1 MSVSILEGNQIKR
14 IATALE
20 AIAQGGGGGVSPTVT
35 VTTITGGHRITITD
49 VEGDHT
55 FDVMDGVDGQ
65 DGAPGQDG
73 QDGQDGFSPTVTVTT
88 ITGGHRVTIT
98 DAEGDHTF
106 DVMDGSGGGGSVTV
120 DDELSN
126 SSTNPVQNKVIT
138 GAIGELTEAIT
149 PMQTAS
155 ASDVGKALSPKT
167 VADGKVTEW
176 EFIEATVD
184 PEDIGEA
191 VDAWLDDHPEATTT
205 VQDGSITKAKL
216 DASLAASVDQISDLP
231 GTNIAGSQIVRNLFN
246 PYTVTTGKYVD
257 YTDGSL
263 KSNSSY
269 TSSDF
274 IEVEASTRY
283 QANSSHYAW
292 YTADKTYIS
301 GASANINGDSPSN
314 AKYARID
321 KSTSSIGELVMYKGA
336 WRGASDYEQYK
347 VSYPWLKAPADVDAE
362 TLNNYGA
369 TFVNMFNKYTAV
381 DGQYVDHSSGQFTSN
396 ASYFRST
403 YIPVKPSTTY
413 KVSLANRYAVYDKDK
428 VYISGANLNN
438 TYTFTTPNNAAFVVI
453 CGTPVAEKDEYIIA
467 EEANYPAGYESYG
480 VVVPWIKPKVAKSK
494 YDGKT
499 LVCFGDSITFM
510 DYTGTIAA
518 DTGMN
523 VINQG
528 YSSARWAYADDANQY
543 TNAFAM
549 HELIKAL
556 TTDDWTTPNTII
568 GVTGYENQAA
578 QLAALKQIDFS
589 KVDFVSFACGT
600 NDFASATPLDNPS
613 DKYDTEYFMGAI
625 RYCIKTLLTAY
636 PNLKIIC
643 ASPIYR
649 FWTSG
654 GVVTDDC
661 DTHEIDGKKLK
672 DFCDAIKEV
681 CDECHVA
688 YVDNLKNAGIN
699 EFNRMN
705 YFTISDGTHPAPAG
719 RAMIGH
725 RIGAAILQE
734 L

>member
-1 MSVSILEGNQIKR
+1 MAGTGKIV
-14 IATALE
+14 ALVK
-20 AIAQGGGGGVSPTVT
+20 ALAP
-35 VTTITGGHRITITD
+35 
-49 VEGDHT
+49 
-55 FDVMDGVDGQ
+55 GVDPSAIEQ
-65 DGAPGQDG
+65 A
-73 QDGQDGFSPTVTVTT
+73 VT
-88 ITGGHRVTIT
+88 
-98 DAEGDHTF
+98 D
-106 DVMDGSGGGGSVTV
+106 
-120 DDELSN
+120 
-126 SSTNPVQNKVIT
+126 
-138 GAIGELTEAIT
+138 
-149 PMQTAS
+149 
-155 ASDVGKALSPKT
+155 
-167 VADGKVTEW
+167 
-176 EFIEATVD
+176 
-184 PEDIGEA
+184 
-191 VDAWLDDHPEATTT
+191 WLDDHPEATTT
-205 VQDGSITKAKL
+205 VEDGSITEEKLASDVLADLAEIEGLKEAIAK
-216 DASLAASVDQISDLP
+216 IP
-231 GTNIAGSQIVRNLFN
+231 GENIAGCEIVRNMFN
-246 PYTVTTGKYVD
+246 PYTAISGKYVD
-257 YTDGSL
+257 YSDGTL

-269 TSSDF
+269 TASDF
-274 IEVEASTRY
+274 IEVEASTKY
-283 QANSSHYAW
+283 QANCGHYAW
-292 YTADKTYIS
+292 YTADKAYIS
-301 GASANINGDSPSN
+301 GASSNINGNSPSN

-336 WRGASDYEQYK
+336 FRDTSDYEPYK
-347 VSYPWLKAPADVDAE
+347 VSFPWLKAPADVDAG

-381 DGQYVDHSSGQFTSN
+381 DGQYVDHANGQFTSN
-396 ASYFRST
+396 ASYFRSR

-428 VYISGANLNN
+428 IYISGANLNN

-453 CGTPVAEKDEYIIA
+453 CGTPVTKKDEYIIA
-467 EEANYPAGYESYG
+467 EEANYPASYESYG

-499 LVCFGDSITFM
+499 LVCFGDSITYM
-510 DYTGTIAA
+510 DYAGTIAG

-543 TNAFAM
+543 VNAFAM

-556 TTDDWTTPNTII
+556 TTEDYTTPDTII
-568 GVTGYENQAA
+568 GVTGYETQAA
-578 QLAALKQIDFS
+578 QLAALKLIDFT

-600 NDFASATPLDNPS
+600 NDFASATALDNPS
-613 DKYDTEYFMGAI
+613 DKYDTDYFMGAI

-661 DTHEIDGKKLK
+661 DTYEVGGKKLK

-699 EFNRMN
+699 EFNRTV
-705 YFTISDGTHPAPAG
+705 YISSDGTHPNVPG
-719 RAMIGH
+719 RELIGH
-725 RIGAAILQE
+725 RIGAAVLEE